1 MAFNEKIVVA
11 GLGAASAVAT
21 AVIGVVSKRGEK
33 GPAKETVEVPD
44 CIDVNL
50 LEAQNNIL
58 EIGLLCIVRP
68 VKARI
73 KFKDKI
79 PNTIVKTSHKAGK
92 RIPPRTT
99 ITIDYITQDIIDEC
113 NKLYIDS
120 ENEKQRKKQ
129 ERQEK
134 IDKLLPKKKPQ

>member
-1 MAFNEKIVVA
+1 MAVSEKVVLA
-11 GLGAASAVAT
+11 GLAAAGTVAT
-21 AVIGVVSKRGEK
+21 AIVGAVSKSGDKRV
-33 GPAKETVEVPD
+33 AKETVEVPD

-50 LEAQNNIL
+50 HEAQNNIL

-73 KFKDKI
+73 KFKDKT

-92 RIPPRTT
+92 KIPPKTT

-120 ENEKQRKKQ
+120 ENEKQRKKI
-129 ERQEK
+129 ERQAK
-134 IDKLLPKKKPQ
+134 IEKLLPKKKP

>member
-1 MAFNEKIVVA
+1 MAVSEKVVLA
-11 GLGAASAVAT
+11 GLAAAGTVAT
-21 AVIGVVSKRGEK
+21 AIVGAVSKSGDK
-33 GPAKETVEVPD
+33 GVAKETVEVPD

-73 KFKDKI
+73 KFKDKT

-92 RIPPRTT
+92 KIPPRTT

-120 ENEKQRKKQ
+120 ENEKQRKKL

-134 IDKLLPKKKPQ
+134 IEKFLPKKKT